1 MRSLRS
7 FHLVLVLFLGVLVL
21 QAVRALAVPS
31 PDERPLAGTNPAVV
45 LDEAP
50 VHR

>member
-21 QAVRALAVPS
+21 QAVRALAVPT
-31 PDERPLAGTNPAVV
+31 PDDGPLPGTNPAVV
-45 LDEAP
+45 LDASP
-50 VHR
+50 AHR